1 MPTVEKAMKK
11 IIITLFI
18 VLGTA
23 FVLFGQ
29 CTFDTL
35 VNGGVNH
42 QMAFSAGESYQGSC
56 DFGCEPD
63 KYHCWQMPSGVNA
76 QINVCGNI
84 SPPFTEIAVVI
95 TSECRWVHFSRCQVI
110 GDPIMAPFTMQAYT
124 GSDMQI
130 CAYWNSSETDS
141 VGVFLKGYAIPAPVL
156 SIIGDMDTCG
166 MLLNTEPARETTQ
179 VIYKRL
185 DNGLIY
191 TTPLPAGIYVSETFF
206 PAGRKLIQVQ

>member
-1 MPTVEKAMKK
+1 
-11 IIITLFI
+11 
-18 VLGTA
+18 
-23 FVLFGQ
+23 
-29 CTFDTL
+29 
-35 VNGGVNH
+35 
-42 QMAFSAGESYQGSC
+42 
-56 DFGCEPD
+56 
-63 KYHCWQMPSGVNA
+63 
-76 QINVCGNI
+76 
-84 SPPFTEIAVVI
+84 
-95 TSECRWVHFSRCQVI
+95 
-110 GDPIMAPFTMQAYT
+110 MAPFTMQAYT